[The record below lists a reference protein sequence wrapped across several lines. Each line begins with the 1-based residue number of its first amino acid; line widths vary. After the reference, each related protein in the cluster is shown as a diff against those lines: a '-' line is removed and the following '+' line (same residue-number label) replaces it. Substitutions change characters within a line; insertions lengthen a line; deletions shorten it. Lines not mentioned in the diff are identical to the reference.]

1 MSESL
6 RLRVN
11 GGSVDVDVDP
21 LTPLQVIV
29 HDELDLSSVRAACG
43 VGTCGACT
51 VLLDGQPAR
60 SCLVPVGLA
69 AGRDIRT
76 SEGLRDDDP
85 VRVAFVS
92 EHAYQCGY
100 CIPGFVLATSSLLDE
115 HPTPEPAE
123 IDAALVGNLCRCGSY
138 AAIRRAV
145 TVAARLRGERLEA
158 RHAEPSA
165 GTRGPNAGDPRDPQ

>member
-1 MSESL
+1 MSDAI

-11 GGSVDVDVDP
+11 GASVSVEVDP
-21 LTPLQVIV
+21 LRPLQEIV

-51 VLLDGQPAR
+51 VLLDGEPAR

-69 AGRDIRT
+69 VGRDIRT

-100 CIPGFVLATSSLLDE
+100 CIPGFVLATSSLLE
-115 HPTPEPAE
+115 RTPAPEPAE
-123 IDAALVGNLCRCGSY
+123 IDAALVGNVCRCGSY

-145 TVAARLRGERLEA
+145 GLAARLRDERLEA
-158 RHAEPSA
+158 GDAEPSA
-165 GTRGPNAGDPRDPQ
+165 RTRRPNPGDAGEPE